1 MKILFVEDDSADV
14 ELVEIKLIQ
23 DDFSFNSFIVDK
35 KDNFLKALDEF
46 SPDIVISDYSMPS
59 FNGLEALK
67 LSKKLKPELPFI
79 ILTNSLNEEVA
90 VACLK
95 AGATDYVLK
104 SNLAKLPFSIMESLD
119 QVELKKSKEKAEK
132 DFRDNEEKYRN
143 LVEISPDGIF
153 IIQNSII
160 VFVNNSGQKLLDA
173 NYKVDI
179 IGKNILELFPKLFN
193 SKIGDSLSEIFIN
206 PIIGNLVEARMLNF
220 SKKVLDVEISAAL
233 FDYNNVASI
242 QLIITDISQRKLT
255 EAHLRQNQKLETLGQ
270 IAAGLAHQLNTPLAI
285 ISMRLQMLEEDT
297 EIASNSFVLKQ
308 LSVAKNNIDKIS
320 WLTKKMLGFAR
331 KPDNNPQDI
340 NVNDLILSIEAFIE
354 NLIKNANVSIINDF
368 EKKSIVNIES
378 QMLEQVI
385 INIFTNAI
393 DAMPKGGNINVSTK
407 SIMFNNLNYLSISI
421 KDEGVGMSEDEK
433 QRFFEPFYTT
443 KTSDNGT
450 GLGMFISY
458 NIVKDMGGNIQLES
472 YKGKGTIITVN
483 LPIV

>member
-1 MKILFVEDDSADV
+1 
-14 ELVEIKLIQ
+14 
-23 DDFSFNSFIVDK
+23 
-35 KDNFLKALDEF
+35 
-46 SPDIVISDYSMPS
+46 
-59 FNGLEALK
+59 
-67 LSKKLKPELPFI
+67 
-79 ILTNSLNEEVA
+79 
-90 VACLK
+90 
-95 AGATDYVLK
+95 
-104 SNLAKLPFSIMESLD
+104 
-119 QVELKKSKEKAEK
+119 
-132 DFRDNEEKYRN
+132 
-143 LVEISPDGIF
+143 
-153 IIQNSII
+153 
-160 VFVNNSGQKLLDA
+160 
-173 NYKVDI
+173 
-179 IGKNILELFPKLFN
+179 
-193 SKIGDSLSEIFIN
+193 
-206 PIIGNLVEARMLNF
+206 
-220 SKKVLDVEISAAL
+220 
-233 FDYNNVASI
+233 
-242 QLIITDISQRKLT
+242 
-255 EAHLRQNQKLETLGQ
+255 
-270 IAAGLAHQLNTPLAI
+270 
-285 ISMRLQMLEEDT
+285 
-297 EIASNSFVLKQ
+297 
-308 LSVAKNNIDKIS
+308 
-320 WLTKKMLGFAR
+320 MLGFAR